1 MKIAVTGATGLI
13 GSTLLPLLKGA
24 GDEVVV
30 LRRPDDWNPET
41 GTVNQTVFR
50 DIDAVVHLAGESIAA
65 GRWTGAR
72 KARILDSRIKG
83 TKLIA
88 ETIASMETRP
98 SVLIS
103 ASAIGY
109 YGDRGGEVLRED
121 SGPGVGFLPDVCQQ
135 WEAATDA
142 ASRKG
147 IRAVH
152 LRTGLVLSKNGG
164 ALPRMLLPFKLGIGG
179 RIGSGNQY
187 WSWIS
192 LDDEC
197 AAIQHCLQATALH
210 GAVNLVSPSP
220 VTNTEFT
227 KTLGRVLGRPTIF
240 PLPALAARLALGE
253 MSDPL
258 LLASAR
264 VEPAKLQASRFV
276 FRNRDL
282 RATLEQLLGK

>member
-1 MKIAVTGATGLI
+1 MRIAVTGATGFI
-13 GSTLLPLLKGA
+13 GSALLPLLNRG
-24 GDEVVV
+24 GDEVTV
-30 LRRPDDWNPET
+30 LRRPDDWDPET
-41 GTVNQTVFR
+41 GIVNQLLFR

-65 GRWTGAR
+65 GRWTEAR
-72 KARILDSRIKG
+72 KARILESRIKG

-88 ETIASMETRP
+88 ETIASMESRP

-109 YGDRGGEVLRED
+109 YGDRGGELLREE
-121 SGPGVGFLPDVCQQ
+121 SGPGVGFLPDVCKL

-147 IRAVH
+147 IRVVH
-152 LRTGLVLSKNGG
+152 LRTGLVLSKYGG

-192 LDDEC
+192 LDDQC
-197 AAIQHCLQATALH
+197 AAIQHCLQAAALN

-253 MSDPL
+253 MSVPL

-264 VEPAKLQASRFV
+264 VEPAKLLASRFV

-282 RATLEQLLGK
+282 GATLEQLLRK

>member
-1 MKIAVTGATGLI
+1 MKIAVTGATGLV
-13 GSTLLPLLKGA
+13 GSALLPLLNRG

-30 LRRPDDWNPET
+30 LRRPDDWNPEK
-41 GTVNQTVFR
+41 GTVNLEVFR
-50 DIDAVVHLAGESIAA
+50 GIHAVVHLAGESIAG
-65 GRWTGAR
+65 GRWTAAR
-72 KARILDSRIKG
+72 KARILESRVKG

-88 ETIASMETRP
+88 ESVAGMEARP

-109 YGDRGGEVLRED
+109 YGDRGSEILREE
-121 SGPGVGFLPDVCQQ
+121 SGPGVGFLSDVCKQ

-147 IRAVH
+147 IRVVH

-192 LDDEC
+192 LGDLC

-220 VTNTEFT
+220 VTNIEFT
-227 KTLGRVLGRPTIF
+227 KTLGRVLCRPTIF

-276 FRNRDL
+276 FRDRDL
-282 RATLEQLLGK
+282 RATLEQLLRK

>member
-13 GSTLLPLLKGA
+13 GSALLPSLNRG
-24 GDEVVV
+24 GDEVVA
-30 LRRPDDWNPET
+30 LRRPNDWNPEK
-41 GTVNQTVFR
+41 GTVSLAVFR
-50 DIDAVVHLAGESIAA
+50 GIDAVVHLAGESIAG
-65 GRWTGAR
+65 GRWTQAR
-72 KARILDSRIKG
+72 KTRILESRVKG

-88 ETIASMETRP
+88 ETIAGIEARP

-109 YGDRGGEVLRED
+109 YGDRGSELLREE
-121 SGPGVGFLPDVCQQ
+121 SGPGVGFLSDVCKQ

-142 ASRKG
+142 AVRKG
-147 IRAVH
+147 IRVVH
-152 LRTGLVLSKNGG
+152 IRTGLVLSKNGG

-192 LDDEC
+192 LRDVC
-197 AAIQHCLQATALH
+197 AAIQHCLQSAALH

-220 VTNTEFT
+220 ATNIEFT

-240 PLPALAARLALGE
+240 PLPASAARLALGE
-253 MSDPL
+253 MSEPL

-276 FRNRDL
+276 FRDRDL
-282 RATLEQLLGK
+282 RTTLEQLLR

>member
-1 MKIAVTGATGLI
+1 MKIAVTGATGFI
-13 GSTLLPLLKGA
+13 GSALLALLKRA

-30 LRRPDDWNPET
+30 LRRPDDWNSET
-41 GTVNQTVFR
+41 GAVNQAVFR
-50 DIDAVVHLAGESIAA
+50 NIDAVVHLAGESIAS
-65 GRWTGAR
+65 GRWTGVR

-109 YGDRGGEVLRED
+109 YGDRGSELLREE
-121 SGPGVGFLPDVCQQ
+121 SGPGVGFLPDVCKQ
-135 WEAATDA
+135 WEAATDV

-147 IRAVH
+147 IRVVH

-179 RIGSGNQY
+179 RIGSGNQF

-282 RATLEQLLGK
+282 RATLEQLLR

>member
-13 GSTLLPLLKGA
+13 GSVLLPLLKRA

-41 GTVNQTVFR
+41 GTVNQSVFR

-88 ETIASMETRP
+88 ATIASMETRP

-109 YGDRGGEVLRED
+109 YGDRGGELLREE
-121 SGPGVGFLPDVCQQ
+121 SGPGVGFLPDVCKQ

-147 IRAVH
+147 IRIVH
-152 LRTGLVLSKNGG
+152 LRTGLVLSQNGG

-192 LDDEC
+192 LNDEC

-276 FRNRDL
+276 FRDRDL
-282 RATLEQLLGK
+282 RATLEQLLRK

>member
-13 GSTLLPLLKGA
+13 GSALLPLLKRA

-30 LRRPDDWNPET
+30 LRRSDDWNPET
-41 GTVNQTVFR
+41 GTINHAVFG

-109 YGDRGGEVLRED
+109 YGDRGGELLREE
-121 SGPGVGFLPDVCQQ
+121 SGPGVGFLPDVCKQ
-135 WEAATDA
+135 WEGATDA

-147 IRAVH
+147 IRVVH

-197 AAIQHCLQATALH
+197 AAVQHCLQATALH

-227 KTLGRVLGRPTIF
+227 KTLGSVLGRPTIF

-264 VEPAKLQASRFV
+264 VEPAKLQTSRFV
-276 FRNRDL
+276 FRDRDL
-282 RATLEQLLGK
+282 RATLERLLRK

>member
-13 GSTLLPLLKGA
+13 GSALQPLLNRA

-30 LRRPDDWNPET
+30 LRRPNDWNPEK
-41 GTVNQTVFR
+41 GTVNLAVFR
-50 DIDAVVHLAGESIAA
+50 GIDAVVHLAGESIAG
-65 GRWTGAR
+65 GRWTRAR
-72 KARILDSRIKG
+72 KTRILESRVKG

-88 ETIASMETRP
+88 ETIAGIEPRP

-109 YGDRGGEVLRED
+109 YGDRGSELLREE
-121 SGPGVGFLPDVCQQ
+121 SGPGVGFLSDVCKQ

-142 ASRKG
+142 AGRKG
-147 IRAVH
+147 IRVVH
-152 LRTGLVLSKNGG
+152 IRTGLVLSKNGG

-192 LDDEC
+192 LGDVC
-197 AAIQHCLQATALH
+197 AAIQHCLQSSALH
-210 GAVNLVSPSP
+210 GGVNLVSPSP
-220 VTNTEFT
+220 VTNIEFT
-227 KTLGRVLGRPTIF
+227 KILGRVLSRPTIF
-240 PLPALAARLALGE
+240 PLPASAARLALGE
-253 MSDPL
+253 MSEPL

-264 VEPAKLQASRFV
+264 VEPAKLQASHFA
-276 FRNRDL
+276 FRDRDL
-282 RATLEQLLGK
+282 TTTLEQLLR